1 LRVASFLL
9 PKSPLFIPPEIN
21 TRSTKKKT
29 QQLRNGISV
38 PQASCCHSDA
48 STSFPDTP
56 SQIQIEGGSGFSRT
70 KTDHTGSRA
79 TNHAS
84 PWFFLRCQV
93 PLPGTTTR
101 PKESDGSLSGIS
113 FIFYLIINLIKLHF
127 FCVPFPFSIITS
139 TSYYYYSTT
148 TSGAAKQTPPSKG

>member
-1 LRVASFLL
+1 MRVASFLL

-21 TRSTKKKT
+21 TRSTKKKKT
-29 QQLRNGISV
+29 STTSKWHFRPASELLPFRCVDLFLR
-38 PQASCCHSDA
+38 H
-48 STSFPDTP
+48 TK
-56 SQIQIEGGSGFSRT
+56 IQIEGGSGFSRT

-127 FCVPFPFSIITS
+127 FLCALSLLHHYQHLS
-139 TSYYYYSTT
+139 TSCCYYYYSTT
-148 TSGAAKQTPPSKG
+148 TSGAAK